1 MTELQ
6 KLEEQVAELQATI
19 ERMKEPEPIKQWEP
33 QGGEWYVD
41 FEGINQCMPT
51 YESGLFGVEY
61 KTEQQAEW
69 ARDQMRRFNRLL
81 AYVAEFDVDEN
92 GVQWMPDW
100 NSITQY
106 KYSIVYNHDL
116 SEWFCDVWSTRQD
129 ITVYMSEQCA
139 ENLVDKLNSGSVML

>member
-6 KLEEQVAELQATI
+6 KLEQQVAELQATI
-19 ERMKEPEPIKQWEP
+19 GRMKEPEPIKQWEP
-33 QGGEWYVD
+33 QGGEYKCYAD
-41 FEGINQCMPT
+41 GSIDKTQKTKN
-51 YESGLFGVEY
+51 SFGTTY
-61 KTEQQAEW
+61 KTEKQAEW

-81 AYVAEFDVDEN
+81 CYVAEFDVDEN